1 VKRTPPHHGRRA
13 AGGAPLQRAD
23 LVDVDKPSAEAAVQA
38 QDPAGDASREQ
49 LHSTAP

>member
-23 LVDVDKPSAEAAVQA
+23 LVDVDKPGAEAAVQA
-38 QDPAGDASREQ
+38 QDPAGDACRER
-49 LHSTAP
+49 LHRTTP